1 MKKKYFLSFNNLNFI
16 FKNLSLFFF
25 AFIIILKISFPTLA
39 MAAEATLKWDPSS
52 QATGYKLHYG
62 LESHSYDSVVDVGQ
76 NLQHT
81 VTNLNDSQLYYFAVS
96 AYNDDGESGFS
107 EEISY
112 SPEQNKSPISNAGP
126 DQNIGELHSVTLNG
140 LNSIDPDD
148 GIASYHW
155 EQIEGIVVELANSG
169 EEIATFTTPEVG
181 TTGETLVFELTV
193 KDYGNQ
199 VSSDTCII
207 NISSTNKPPT
217 ADAGPDKN
225 VSEGTTV
232 TLDASNSFDQDDGI
246 YSYQWSQLSGAAID
260 MNISNPVKPTFI
272 APNVDQDGESLKFEL
287 SVIDKG
293 GLQSHDACIVN
304 VTWVNIPPSADA
316 GPDVVAQPGQII
328 TLNGSGSK
336 DFDDG
341 IALCQWTQISGPPVE
356 LTSAAVYNPTFTAPE
371 PSAEGTS
378 LNFNLTI
385 TDLGGLQAQDSC
397 TVKIEPLPVE
407 TVDKVQIVKSQY
419 NQARSKLIVEANS
432 DASPNSVTMSAWA
445 EYNNKTVDLGEL
457 RFNKRNNKYTKSI
470 KKIRTKPDRIT
481 VKSSKGGSDSRE
493 CSTQ

>member
-1 MKKKYFLSFNNLNFI
+1 MKKKYFLSFNNLKFFFRNF
-16 FKNLSLFFF
+16 SLFVL
-25 AFIIILKISFPTLA
+25 AILIIINVSSPTLA
-39 MAAEATLKWDPSS
+39 MVAEVTLKWDPSS
-52 QATGYKLHYG
+52 QANGYKLHYG
-62 LESHSYDSVVDVGQ
+62 FESNSYDYVIDVGQ
-76 NLQHT
+76 NLEHT
-81 VTNLNDSQLYYFAVS
+81 VTDVNDNQLYYFAVS
-96 AYNDDGESGFS
+96 AYNDYGESGFS

-112 SPEQNKSPISNAGP
+112 SPEQNKPPISNAGP
-126 DQNIGELHSVTLNG
+126 DQNIGELKSVTLNG

-148 GIASYHW
+148 GIASYYW
-155 EQIEGIVVELANSG
+155 EQIEGIVIELANPG

-181 TTGETLVFELTV
+181 ITGETLVFELTV

-207 NISSTNKPPT
+207 NVSSINKPPT

-246 YSYQWSQLSGAAID
+246 YSYQWSQISGAAID
-260 MNISNPVKPTFI
+260 LNISNPVKPTFI
-272 APNVDQDGESLKFEL
+272 APNVDQEGESLKFQL
-287 SVIDKG
+287 SVSDKG

-316 GPDVVAQPGQII
+316 GPDLVVQPGQII

-341 IALCQWTQISGPPVE
+341 IALCQWTQTSGAPVD

-397 TVKIEPLPVE
+397 TVKIEPLSAE
-407 TVDKVQIVKSQY
+407 TVDKVQIIKSQY

-445 EYNNKTVDLGEL
+445 EYSNKTVELGEL
-457 RFNKRNNKYTKSI
+457 RFNRKTKKYTKSI
-470 KKIRTKPDRIT
+470 KKIWIKPDRIT
-481 VKSSKGGSDSRE
+481 VKSSKGGSDTRE
-493 CSTQ
+493 CSNK